1 MDTSGSDK
9 SGKQPVRVTILNQSF
24 TLLAKGD
31 PREVE
36 QLAQSVDDLMMS
48 VASKAPNADTT
59 RVAVLACLHL
69 ADRLRSLEEDLAAL
83 KERVGRKSEQFAA
96 LLEQA
101 FDLGSKEPAEVQEP
115 SASDRSAAGHPD
127 G

>member
-1 MDTSGSDK
+1 VQPE
-9 SGKQPVRVTILNQSF
+9 KQPVRVTILSQSF

-36 QLAQSVDDLMMS
+36 LLAQSVDELMS
-48 VASKAPNADTT
+48 SIAAKAPNADTT

-69 ADRLRSLEEDLAAL
+69 ADRLHDLEKDLAAL
-83 KERVGRKSEQFAA
+83 RERVGRKSEEFAA

-101 FDLGSKEPAEVQEP
+101 FEPAAKVG
-115 SASDRSAAGHPD
+115 D
-127 G
+127 

>member
-1 MDTSGSDK
+1 MDSEK
-9 SGKQPVRVTILNQSF
+9 KAVRVTLLGQSY

-36 QLAQSVDDLMMS
+36 RLAQSVDELMVS
-48 VASKAPNADTT
+48 IAGKAPNADST

-69 ADRLRSLEEDLAAL
+69 ADKLQELERDLASL
-83 KERVGRKSEQFAA
+83 KERVDRKTGEIAP

-101 FDLGSKEPAEVQEP
+101 FEEARG
-115 SASDRSAAGHPD
+115 
-127 G
+127 

>member
-1 MDTSGSDK
+1 MDSSAPDK
-9 SGKQPVRVTILNQSF
+9 SEKQPVRVTILNQSY
-24 TLLAKGD
+24 TLLARGD

-36 QLAQSVDDLMMS
+36 QLAQSLDELMLS
-48 VASKAPNADTT
+48 IAAKAPNADNT

-69 ADRLRSLEEDLAAL
+69 ADRLHTLEADLASL

-101 FDLGSKEPAEVQEP
+101 FEPESKI
-115 SASDRSAAGHPD
+115 SL
-127 G
+127 

>member
-1 MDTSGSDK
+1 MDTSGEK
-9 SGKQPVRVTILNQSF
+9 LEKRPVRVTILSQSF

-36 QLAQSVDDLMMS
+36 LLAQSVDELMS
-48 VASKAPNADTT
+48 SIAAKAPNADTT

-69 ADRLRSLEEDLAAL
+69 ADRLHDLEKDLASL
-83 KERVGRKSEQFAA
+83 KERVGRKSEEFAA

-101 FDLGSKEPAEVQEP
+101 FEPVTKTQ
-115 SASDRSAAGHPD
+115 D
-127 G
+127 

>member
-1 MDTSGSDK
+1 MDSAPAS
-9 SGKQPVRVTILNQSF
+9 KQPVRVTILSQSY

-36 QLAQSVDDLMMS
+36 ELAQSVDELMTS
-48 VASKAPNADTT
+48 IAAKAPNADAT

-69 ADRLRSLEEDLAAL
+69 ADKLRSLEADLTTL
-83 KERVGRKSEQFAA
+83 KERVGRKSEEFAA

-101 FDLGSKEPAEVQEP
+101 FEP
-115 SASDRSAAGHPD
+115 R
-127 G
+127 

>member
-1 MDTSGSDK
+1 MDASSQGRIE
-9 SGKQPVRVTILNQSF
+9 KQPVRVTILNQTY

-36 QLAQSVDDLMMS
+36 QLAESVDELMLS
-48 VASKAPNADTT
+48 IAAKAPNADTT

-69 ADRLRSLEEDLAAL
+69 ADRLHSLEQDLANL
-83 KERVGRKSEQFAA
+83 KERVGKKSEEFAA

-101 FDLGSKEPAEVQEP
+101 FEL
-115 SASDRSAAGHPD
+115 RSIP
-127 G
+127 

>member
-1 MDTSGSDK
+1 MDLSASEK
-9 SGKQPVRVTILNQSF
+9 SAKQPVRVTILSQSF

-36 QLAQSVDDLMMS
+36 QLARSVDELMS
-48 VASKAPNADTT
+48 SIANKAPNADST

-69 ADRLRSLEEDLAAL
+69 ADRLNDLEKDLTTL
-83 KERVGRKSEQFAA
+83 RERVGRKSEEFAA

-101 FDLGSKEPAEVQEP
+101 FEPAQKAE
-115 SASDRSAAGHPD
+115 
-127 G
+127 

>member
-1 MDTSGSDK
+1 MDHPSEKT
-9 SGKQPVRVTILNQSF
+9 GKQPVRVTILSQSF

-36 QLAQSVDDLMMS
+36 LLAQSVDDLMS
-48 VASKAPNADTT
+48 QIAAKAPNADTT

-69 ADRLRSLEEDLAAL
+69 ADRLNDLEQEMSSLKA
-83 KERVGRKSEQFAA
+83 RVGRKSEEFAA

-101 FDLGSKEPAEVQEP
+101 FEPTTI
-115 SASDRSAAGHPD
+115 DD
-127 G
+127 

>member
-1 MDTSGSDK
+1 MDKGSEK
-9 SGKQPVRVTILNQSF
+9 TAKQPVRVTILNQTF

-36 QLAQSVDDLMMS
+36 LLAQRVDELMTS
-48 VASKAPNADTT
+48 IAAKAPNADTT

-69 ADRLRSLEEDLAAL
+69 ADRLHDLEKDLATL
-83 KERVGRKSEQFAA
+83 RERVGRKSEEFAA

-101 FDLGSKEPAEVQEP
+101 FEPTASAQE
-115 SASDRSAAGHPD
+115 
-127 G
+127 

>member
-1 MDTSGSDK
+1 MDHASEK
-9 SGKQPVRVTILNQSF
+9 PVKQPVRVTILSQSF

-36 QLAQSVDDLMMS
+36 LLAQSVDELMS
-48 VASKAPNADTT
+48 SIAAKAPNADTT

-69 ADRLRSLEEDLAAL
+69 ADRLNDLEKDLATL
-83 KERVGRKSEQFAA
+83 RERVGKKSEEFAA

-101 FDLGSKEPAEVQEP
+101 FE
-115 SASDRSAAGHPD
+115 AAP
-127 G
+127 

>member
-1 MDTSGSDK
+1 MSATTPPDK
-9 SGKQPVRVTILNQSF
+9 QSKQAKQPVRVTILSQPY

-36 QLAQSVDDLMMS
+36 QLAQSVDELMLS
-48 VASKAPNADTT
+48 IAAKAPNADST

-69 ADRLRSLEEDLAAL
+69 ADRLHELEQDLTTL
-83 KERVGRKSEQFAA
+83 RQRVGRKSEEFAA

-101 FDLGSKEPAEVQEP
+101 FE
-115 SASDRSAAGHPD
+115 AGPKND
-127 G
+127 EE

>member
-1 MDTSGSDK
+1 MDASGSPEK
-9 SGKQPVRVTILNQSF
+9 PEKKPVRVIILNQPY

-36 QLAQSVDDLMMS
+36 QLAQSVDELMLS
-48 VASKAPNADTT
+48 ISSKAPSADST

-69 ADRLRSLEEDLAAL
+69 ADRLHDLEQNLADL
-83 KERVGRKSEQFAA
+83 KERVDRKSEEFAA

-101 FDLGSKEPAEVQEP
+101 FEPQQ
-115 SASDRSAAGHPD
+115 
-127 G
+127 